1 MPAYDQNLSVPLL
14 LRIRRSLTFLG
25 VFFAIAVAAHKT
37 LTGCTWLDAVYF
49 FVITVTT
56 VGYGEVSTISAE
68 QKLLTIAIILIGV
81 FGVGYTVALIVQS
94 MVEGQINQ
102 ALGARR
108 MEQEIDQMKGHAI
121 ICGFGRIGR
130 TIAAELARRKK
141 RYVVI
146 DSNQEVA
153 DLARTELG
161 ELVVVGDATDEET
174 LLHAGIERATT
185 IVIGLRSDSDNVFL
199 TLTAR
204 NLNPT
209 LRIIAR
215 GEQAATEKK
224 LRQAGADQV
233 VLPAVIGGR
242 RMAALVTRPNAAE
255 MLENFTNHEKIDVE
269 LEELLI
275 PPSSPLVGATV
286 RDTAARQRHNLMI
299 VGIRRA
305 GGSMVFNPDPDDR
318 FEADDT
324 LVVMGRSG
332 DVESFQLA
340 QRLACEGRGQS

>member
-1 MPAYDQNLSVPLL
+1 MALL

-25 VFFAIAVAAHKT
+25 AFFATAVLAHK
-37 LTGCTWLDAVYF
+37 WLHGGSWIDSIYF

-56 VGYGEVSTISAE
+56 VGYGEESTLRAE
-68 QKLLTIAIILIGV
+68 EKLLTIGIIVVGV
-81 FGVGYTVALIVQS
+81 VGVGYTVGLIVQS

-108 MEQEIDQMKGHAI
+108 MEQEIDQLTGHAI
-121 ICGFGRIGR
+121 ICGYGRIGR
-130 TIAAELARRKK
+130 TIAEELTRRNKP
-141 RYVVI
+141 YVII
-146 DSNQEVA
+146 DSDQEVA
-153 DLARTELG
+153 DDATE
-161 ELVVVGDATDEET
+161 EEHRLVVVGDATDEEV
-174 LLHAGIERATT
+174 LLHAGIQRAST
-185 IVIGLRSDSDNVFL
+185 IVIGLRSDADNVFL

-255 MLENFTNHEKIDVE
+255 MLEHFTNHEKIDVE
-269 LEELLI
+269 LEELRI
-275 PPSSPLVGATV
+275 PEGSPLVGHSV
-286 RDTAARQRHNLMI
+286 RDTAARQRHNLLI
-299 VGIRRA
+299 VGIRRT
-305 GGSMVFNPDPDDR
+305 GGQMVFNPDPDDK
-318 FEADDT
+318 FESDDM
-324 LVVMGRSG
+324 LIVMGKCD
-332 DVESFQLA
+332 DVESFQRA
-340 QRLACEGRGQS
+340 QRLACEDRDGA